1 MSRARRL
8 SSLAVAAALAI
19 LCAAPTAGDVGGCG
33 VTVQELDEARFARA
47 RKLVDCS
54 RCMECGIT
62 TKRCAA
68 ACDPKAP
75 NEVGFPSRCFPLLHD
90 GEVCLDALEAAS
102 CADYTLYVSDDV
114 RAIPTECEFC
124 KGGDQ

>member
-1 MSRARRL
+1 MSARTKTL
-8 SSLAVAAALAI
+8 GLATMAVLAL

-47 RKLVDCS
+47 RKLVDCN
-54 RCMECGIT
+54 RCTECGIT

-75 NEVGFPSRCFPLLHD
+75 NEVGFPARCFPLYHD
-90 GEVCLDALEAAS
+90 GEVCLDALLSSS
-102 CADYTLYVSDDV
+102 CSDYAVYVDDDTRV
-114 RAIPTECEFC
+114 VPTECEFC
-124 KGGDQ
+124 KGGDR